1 MRERLVELQRA
12 LERLYRLPHGE
23 DVRGFVC
30 DAETT
35 TALAGSETVS
45 RGEALLVLEDGG
57 GCFVGLYVDEGA
69 VERARDPL
77 AWLSEAGAFEPS
89 CLVAEGVSHFVMVQY
104 RSAQEVPVSELE
116 LELQAEVD
124 KWALGVLAGRPMHP
138 LEGFGVGLVRERS
151 RLMRRRLFGDAVL
164 RDAAESEKG
173 QRYERALRLA
183 HRYTGGLERSHVR
196 RGDLGGLLAELRGFY
211 RLVGEHKLAHAAR

>member
-12 LERLYRLPHGE
+12 LERLYRLPPGE

-35 TALAGSETVS
+35 TALAGSETVG
-45 RGEALLVLEDGG
+45 RGEALLVLEDGA
-57 GCFVGLYVDEGA
+57 GCFVGLYLDEGA
-69 VERARDPL
+69 LERAREPA
-77 AWLSEAGAFEPS
+77 AWLSVAGAFEPS

-104 RSAQEVPVSELE
+104 RSAQEIPVSELE

-124 KWALGVLAGRPMHP
+124 KWALGVLGGRSMHP

-151 RLMRRRLFGDAVL
+151 RLMRRRLFGGAQL
-164 RDAAESEKG
+164 RDDAASEKG
-173 QRYERALRLA
+173 QRYERAIRLA
-183 HRYTGGLERSHVR
+183 HRYTDRLERAHVR
-196 RGDLGGLLAELRGFY
+196 RGDLEGLASELRCFY
-211 RLVGEHKLAHAAR
+211 RLASEQKLAHAAR

>member
-1 MRERLVELQRA
+1 MRERLVELQRT

-35 TALAGSETVS
+35 AALAGSETVS
-45 RGEALLVLEDGG
+45 RGEALLVLEDGA
-57 GCFVGLYVDEGA
+57 GCFVGLYLDEDA
-69 VERARDPL
+69 LERAREPS
-77 AWLSEAGAFEPS
+77 AWLSDAGAFEPS

-151 RLMRRRLFGDAVL
+151 RLMRRRLFAGAQL
-164 RDAAESEKG
+164 RDDAASEKG
-173 QRYERALRLA
+173 QRYDRALRLA
-183 HRYTGGLERSHVR
+183 HRYTDGLERGHVQ
-196 RGDLGGLLAELRGFY
+196 RGDLGALLDELRAFY
-211 RLVGEHKLAHAAR
+211 RRVGEEKLRHAAR